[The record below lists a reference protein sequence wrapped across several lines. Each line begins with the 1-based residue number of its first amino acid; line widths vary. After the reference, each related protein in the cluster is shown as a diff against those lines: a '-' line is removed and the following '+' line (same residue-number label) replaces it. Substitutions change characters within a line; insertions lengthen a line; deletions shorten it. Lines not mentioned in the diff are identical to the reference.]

1 MVAEK
6 TTGFLH
12 DTINNMKKNEKKV
25 YLAPEAQ
32 VEKVAFEKGFA
43 LSLNIMATET
53 MQNGGDLVCFD

>member
-1 MVAEK
+1 
-6 TTGFLH
+6 
-12 DTINNMKKNEKKV
+12 MKKNEKKV